1 MYEDLMNDHCF
12 VINPNGEKSGP
23 YKTAFSAGNSIRIF
37 DPNFDAQE
45 GDSLI
50 QPLPNGKEMSFVITG
65 TSYHS
70 GLGDDIPGSW
80 KVVYAKGG
88 TQPKQPQVINP
99 IYNFHGANNVQIGDN
114 NIQNIRSAV
123 ETLVHGINNAQT
135 TPEEKEKAKGLLR
148 TFLENPT
155 TASVLGAA
163 ATGVLALLG

>member
-1 MYEDLMNDHCF
+1 MFDDLMNDSCF
-12 VINPNGEKSGP
+12 VIDAHGKRMGP
-23 YKTAFSAGNSIRIF
+23 FKTAFTRKNSIHIF
-37 DPNFDAQE
+37 GSTLDTQE
-45 GDSLI
+45 GDTLV
-50 QPLPNGKEMSFVITG
+50 QTLPNGKELLFNITG
-65 TSYHS
+65 VSYQS
-70 GLGDDIPGSW
+70 GLDDIPGCW
-80 KVVYAKGG
+80 HVVYAKGG
-88 TQPKQPQVINP
+88 TQPKAPQVINP

-135 TPEEKEKAKGLLR
+135 TPQEKEKAKGLLR

>member
-1 MYEDLMNDHCF
+1 MFDDLMKDNCF
-12 VINPNGEKSGP
+12 VIDANGNKSGP
-23 YKTAFSAGNSIRIF
+23 FKTAFTRRNSIRIF
-37 DPNFDAQE
+37 DPNFEAQE

-50 QPLPNGKEMSFVITG
+50 QPLPNGKELSFLITG
-65 TSYHS
+65 TSYQS
-70 GLGDDIPGSW
+70 GLDDDIPGNW
-80 KVVYAKGG
+80 QVVYAKGG

-99 IYNFHGANNVQIGDN
+99 TYNFHGANNVQIGDN

-135 TPEEKEKAKGLLR
+135 TPEEKDKAKGLLR